1 MAGFAALGARG
12 FLYTLSDNPYWLVSV
27 QMLDGVG
34 AGVFGALFPLVV
46 QDVTHGTGRFNVSLG
61 AVTAAT
67 GVGAAVSN
75 LVAGSIVVAAGYNVA
90 FAFLGAL
97 AGAGFVLYLVAMPET
112 AAAKSGGGG
121 AASGSRHGMNDGW
134 VTRKT

>member
-1 MAGFAALGARG
+1 MVPRRLAHGLDLLNFLLADVRDGLGPYLSIYLLLTHHWDQGSIGF
-12 FLYTLSDNPYWLVSV
+12 P
-27 QMLDGVG
+27 
-34 AGVFGALFPLVV
+34 
-46 QDVTHGTGRFNVSLG
+46 H
-61 AVTAAT
+61 
-67 GVGAAVSN
+67 GAAVSN

-97 AGAGFVLYLVAMPET
+97 AGAGFVLYLAAMPET

-121 AASGSRHGMNDGW
+121 AASRSRHGMNDGW